1 MKDKIISDYIKLISK
16 YSSLIISEAN
26 NSWKG
31 IDFTKTEPQII
42 KDYLLSAG
50 KGVDYLNHKI
60 SSVIHTQ
67 TRYEV
72 KFASV
77 HCHQK
82 SRIVRTNNSITNCT
96 GSTSSCELGD
106 LMTIFILLDKNK
118 KIVHSTAK
126 IMQAKKKDVLD
137 SESQKC
143 LYESDLDFEMP
154 QNIVIESTN
163 PDKLRILPNF
173 NSNRNNAL
181 SYLILNNG
189 FPLNK
194 EIPSSS
200 NLSYSWS
207 LHLNL
212 MMEFKTG
219 LSFVPPINEVENG
232 WNCIIND
239 LINIGAGKIKCNTK
253 RGSGL
258 EHFINA
264 FNYFFFFPEYK
275 LENENTGIPKVIIFC
290 KDTELGLEI
299 K

>member
-1 MKDKIISDYIKLISK
+1 MKDQIISDYIKMISK

-31 IDFTKTEPQII
+31 IDFSKTEPQII

-77 HCHQK
+77 YCHQK
-82 SRIVRTNNSITNCT
+82 PRIVRTNNSITKCL
-96 GSTSSCELGD
+96 GSTPSCELGD
-106 LMTIFILLDKNK
+106 LMTIFVLLDKNK

-126 IMQAKKKDVLD
+126 ITQAKKKDILD

-154 QNIVIESTN
+154 QNIVNESTN

-194 EIPSSS
+194 EIPNSS

-207 LHLNL
+207 HHLNL

-219 LSFVPPINEVENG
+219 LSFVAPTNKADNG

-239 LINIGAGKIKCNTK
+239 LINIGAVKIKSSTK

-264 FNYFFFFPEYK
+264 FNYYYTLHDK
-275 LENENTGIPKVIIFC
+275 NITN
-290 KDTELGLEI
+290 
-299 K
+299 

>member
-1 MKDKIISDYIKLISK
+1 MKDKIISDYIKMISK

-31 IDFTKTEPQII
+31 IDFSKTEPQII

-50 KGVDYLNHKI
+50 KGVDYLNYKI
-60 SSVIHTQ
+60 SSVIRSQ
-67 TRYEV
+67 PRYEV

-77 HCHQK
+77 YCHQK
-82 SRIVRTNNSITNCT
+82 PIIVRTNNSITKCL
-96 GSTSSCELGD
+96 GSTPSCELGD
-106 LMTIFILLDKNK
+106 LMTIFVLLDKNK

-126 IMQAKKKDVLD
+126 IMQAKKKDILD

-154 QNIVIESTN
+154 QNIVNESTN
-163 PDKLRILPNF
+163 PDKLRTLPNF

-200 NLSYSWS
+200 NLTYSWS
-207 LHLNL
+207 HHLNL

-219 LSFVPPINEVENG
+219 LSFVTPTKKVDNG

-239 LINIGAGKIKCNTK
+239 LINIGAEKIKGSTK

-275 LENENTGIPKVIIFC
+275 LENENTGLPKVIIFC
-290 KDTELGLEI
+290 KDTKLEI